1 MRQYY
6 YYFIIIISNESGS
19 WGLTHLS
26 TVKANIQFSFCSR
39 TASFFCFPCQQHL
52 TLTVS
57 FIFFTTGTWN
67 KVTRSLARS
76 LTQNNLWPMIYHH
89 LHHVSHSLPATSF
102 SIPDLN
108 RPSHSLL
115 FSVYDFH
122 RLLWPHIKNII
133 ILQLIIN
140 HRFESCK

>member
-1 MRQYY
+1 MRAEVEVWPTYQRSKQTYS
-6 YYFIIIISNESGS
+6 FRSVLELLLSFAFLVSNI
-19 WGLTHLS
+19 WLWLFH
-26 TVKANIQFSFCSR
+26 SF
-39 TASFFCFPCQQHL
+39 
-52 TLTVS
+52 
-57 FIFFTTGTWN
+57 FFTTGTWN
-67 KVTRSLARS
+67 KVTHSLARS